1 MPGEAVYL
9 PTDDPDTYESTQ
21 LANAG
26 WYEEGQ
32 HGGAVAALVTGHVE
46 TRVPTLEPMEIARV
60 TLELFRVVP
69 IVPLTVRTRIV
80 REGKRIQ
87 TVEAAVSDQS
97 GTTLT
102 LATVQRLRV
111 ADRPV
116 PDEAHPPVT
125 TFPAPAECPE
135 ITFWH
140 RGGDKVMFHS
150 HAVEFR
156 AIEGSLTEKGVATV
170 WTRIKVPVVAG
181 AAVTPAQRAALAADF
196 ANGVSHKL
204 DDDWVYMNSDLTVGI
219 SRYPE
224 DEWVALSADAHF
236 HDRGRGLTHADL
248 WDRKGWIGQ
257 SSQTLFV
264 DRTA

>member
-1 MPGEAVYL
+1 MPDEAVYR
-9 PTDDPDTYESTQ
+9 PTDHPDIYDSTH

-26 WYEEGQ
+26 WYDEGQ

-46 TRVPTLEPMEIARV
+46 TRVPTLQPMEIARI

-69 IVPLTVRTRIV
+69 IVPLRIETRIV

-87 TVEAAVSDQS
+87 TVEAAVSDPS
-97 GTTLT
+97 GTTLS

-116 PDEAHPPVT
+116 PAEARPPAT
-125 TFPAPAECPE
+125 TFPAPADCPE

-156 AIEGSLTEKGVATV
+156 AIEGSLTEKGAATV
-170 WTRIKVPVVAG
+170 WSRLKVPVVAG
-181 AAVTPAQRAALAADF
+181 EPVTAAQRAALAADF

-224 DEWVALSADAHF
+224 GEWVALAADAHF

-248 WDRKGWIGQ
+248 WDRDGWIGQ

-264 DRTA
+264 DRS